1 MGVRGLTTFI
11 ETNAEA
17 YLKPF
22 ELHDTPLVID
32 GDSLCAQL
40 FSRSNQKTT
49 PFGGHYDAYFR
60 LVVDFFDMLR
70 ACRIVPYV
78 LLDGG
83 YESRK
88 IVTVRERMKQK
99 VHGIAHLTLESTR
112 HTMPLMLREVFVDAV
127 RAAGVS
133 LMRCAFEA
141 DDEVA
146 ILARK
151 LDCPVMSYDSDF
163 YIHNV
168 RYIPFVTLTHKIY
181 RKVTDASGDNFEIGI
196 VDRSKVGTR
205 HEVKFLAQC
214 GDEALIRGEG
224 SVTYDYLDCCLYTI
238 ENLIGPNERLGREMI
253 PLFAVLLGNDY
264 IERKV
269 LEGFYRSI
277 KSGRSNRKIN
287 QQQRRIKV
295 ILKWLQNH
303 TLQSAIRTIVNQ
315 IRAANRNQIHRQ
327 MLTAMRGYN
336 VEECVSF
343 EYFGLR
349 EEQPSIDGPLTDAEV
364 ERNIVDCLGETEQR
378 ESEQHSCS
386 SDAASGEEDL
396 NEETAEED
404 QDEEAST
411 TNDDD
416 DDDGS
421 DDGPENVEDDENG
434 SDSEE
439 VQEAQGPWRN
449 RYTDHRWPTWFREL
463 YRDVRTPR
471 FVADLYHSRL
481 CINSPQ
487 MEDISK
493 PDSNTISYPIL
504 HLIFALLSSQHP
516 GPTRT
521 SFRYITR
528 KQRKPGVRYQTF
540 EDVQLPD
547 GLHFIPDDP
556 SRNIAFIRHLF
567 RECGVTEWEDLFD
580 RVQHLPANMSL
591 YFLAII
597 YWAKNC
603 GDVNVAHVQAL
614 IVCVLQLQ
622 IVDRC
627 LKNRNRDVD
636 LFHKQHKQLLD
647 DRKGKKPQ
655 VGSKP
660 AVSTASTSFSRTIY
674 QQLTSGASR
683 AEVVLAYG
691 ALIRH
696 FSVDEKLHRKNT
708 HIDRSTVH
716 TLAEFQS
723 VCFNLYALN
732 SLLGPP
738 FDSLRM
744 HELYNSLFVYNVYET
759 IKSRTDPC
767 EYVRSTLFRDSAG
780 LSEAFT
786 CMVAFVVRYVPE
798 LNERKRGGVRQ
809 AKTKSSSSTT
819 SQAKAGG
826 RKVGKKAYP
835 PPANDWPEE
844 EQPSDGDEEFVD
856 VNNKFSQLLLAGV

>member
-40 FSRSNQKTT
+40 FSKTNQKIT

-60 LVVDFFDMLR
+60 QVVDFFDMLQ

-88 IVTVRERMKQK
+88 IATVRERMKQK
-99 VHGIAHLTLESTR
+99 VHSIAHLSLESTR
-112 HTMPLMLREVFVDAV
+112 YTMPLMLREVFVDAV
-127 RAAGVS
+127 RAAGVP

-168 RYIPFVTLTHKIY
+168 RYIPFVTLTHRIY

-196 VDRSKVGTR
+196 VDRTKAGTR

-277 KSGRSNRKIN
+277 KSGRSNRKIS

-336 VEECVSF
+336 VEECVSYEF
-343 EYFGLR
+343 FGFR
-349 EEQPSIDGPLTDAEV
+349 EDQSSVDGTLTDAEV
-364 ERNIVDCLGETEQR
+364 ERNIVDCLGEAE
-378 ESEQHSCS
+378 EDSEQHSRPI
-386 SDAASGEEDL
+386 DAESEEEDL
-396 NEETAEED
+396 NEESEEED
-404 QDEEAST
+404 PDEKEEAAT

-416 DDDGS
+416 DDEDGS
-421 DDGPENVEDDENG
+421 DDAAENDEDDEKE
-434 SDSEE
+434 SDLEL
-439 VQEAQGPWRN
+439 QEAPGPWRN

-463 YRDVRTPR
+463 YRKVRTPR
-471 FVADLYHSRL
+471 FVADLYHSRI

-547 GLHFIPDDP
+547 GLHFSPDDP
-556 SRNIAFIRHLF
+556 SRSIVFMNHLF
-567 RECGVTEWEDLFD
+567 RECGVVEWEDLFD
-580 RVQHLPANMSL
+580 RAQHLPANMSL

-603 GDVNVAHVQAL
+603 DDVNVVHVQAL

-627 LKNRNRDVD
+627 LKNRNRDMN
-636 LFHKQHKQLLD
+636 LFHKQHKQLLEE
-647 DRKGKKPQ
+647 RKGRKP
-655 VGSKP
+655 VKP
-660 AVSTASTSFSRTIY
+660 TASTESKSFSRTIY
-674 QQLTSGASR
+674 QQLASGVPR
-683 AEVVLAYG
+683 AELVLAYG

-716 TLAEFQS
+716 TMAEFQS

-732 SLLGPP
+732 SLLGSSP

-767 EYVRSTLFRDSAG
+767 EYVRGTLFRDSAG
-780 LSEAFT
+780 LFEAFT

-798 LNERKRGGVRQ
+798 LNERKRGAVRHSK
-809 AKTKSSSSTT
+809 AKSSSSATGKG
-819 SQAKAGG
+819 SAGG
-826 RKVGKKAYP
+826 RKVGKKPYP
-835 PPANDWPEE
+835 PPANDWQEE
-844 EQPSDGDEEFVD
+844 EKPSDTDEEFVD

>member
-40 FSRSNQKTT
+40 FSRTNQKTT

-88 IVTVRERMKQK
+88 IATVRERMKQK
-99 VHGIAHLTLESTR
+99 VHSIAQLSLESTR
-112 HTMPLMLREVFVDAV
+112 YTMPLMLREVFVDAV

-181 RKVTDASGDNFEIGI
+181 RKVTDPSGDNFEIGI
-196 VDRSKVGTR
+196 VDRTKAGTR

-214 GDEALIRGEG
+214 GDERLIRGAE

-277 KSGRSNRKIN
+277 KSGRSNRKIG
-287 QQQRRIKV
+287 QQQRRIRV
-295 ILKWLQNH
+295 VLKWLQNQ

-315 IRAANRNQIHRQ
+315 IRATNRNQIYRQ

-343 EYFGLR
+343 EFFGFR
-349 EEQPSIDGPLTDAEV
+349 PEQPSIDGPLTDAEV
-364 ERNIVDCLGETEQR
+364 ERNIVDGLGEVE
-378 ESEQHSCS
+378 EASEQHSCP
-386 SDAASGEEDL
+386 SDVASGEEDL
-396 NEETAEED
+396 NEESDEED
-404 QDEEAST
+404 QDEDAVS

-416 DDDGS
+416 DDD
-421 DDGPENVEDDENG
+421 DDEQQ
-434 SDSEE
+434 SDSDE
-439 VQEAQGPWRN
+439 QESPGPWRN

-463 YRDVRTPR
+463 YREVRTPR

-487 MEDISK
+487 MEDIGK
-493 PDSNTISYPIL
+493 PNSNTISYPIL

-540 EDVQLPD
+540 EDIQLPD
-547 GLHFIPDDP
+547 GLHFSPEDP
-556 SRNIAFIRHLF
+556 SRNIAFIKHLF

-580 RVQHLPANMSL
+580 RAQHLPANMAL

-603 GDVNVAHVQAL
+603 GEVNVAHVQAL

-647 DRKGKKPQ
+647 ERKERKPA
-655 VGSKP
+655 KP
-660 AVSTASTSFSRTIY
+660 AVAVATKSFSRTIY
-674 QQLTSGASR
+674 QQLTGGVPR
-683 AEVVLAYG
+683 TELIQAYS

-716 TLAEFQS
+716 TMAEFQS

-744 HELYNSLFVYNVYET
+744 HELYNSLFVYNVHET

-767 EYVRSTLFRDSAG
+767 EYVRGTLFRDSAG
-780 LSEAFT
+780 LYEAFT

-798 LNERKRGGVRQ
+798 LNERKRGAVRQ
-809 AKTKSSSSTT
+809 AKTKSSS
-819 SQAKAGG
+819 AAIAGG
-826 RKVGKKAYP
+826 RKGGKKVNP
-835 PPANDWPEE
+835 PPANDWQAE
-844 EQPSDGDEEFVD
+844 EQPSDGDGEEFVD

>member
-11 ETNAEA
+11 ETNADA

-22 ELHDTPLVID
+22 ELHDTLLVID

-40 FSRSNQKTT
+40 FSRSNNKTT
-49 PFGGHYDAYFR
+49 PFGGHYDAYYR
-60 LVVDFFDMLR
+60 QVLDFFDMLK

-99 VHGIAHLTLESTR
+99 VHSIAHLSLESTR

-196 VDRSKVGTR
+196 VDRTKVGTR

-214 GDEALIRGEG
+214 GDETLIRGED

-238 ENLIGPNERLGREMI
+238 ENLIGPNERLSKEMI

-277 KSGRSNRKIN
+277 KSGRTNRKIA

-315 IRAANRNQIHRQ
+315 IRVANRNQIHRQ

-343 EYFGLR
+343 EFFGFR
-349 EEQPSIDGPLTDAEV
+349 EEQPTFDGTLTDAEV
-364 ERNIVDCLGETEQR
+364 ERNIVDCLGEAE
-378 ESEQHSCS
+378 EAVEHHSCS

-396 NEETAEED
+396 NEDSEEED
-404 QDEEAST
+404 PDEAEDAAT
-411 TNDDD
+411 TNDEV
-416 DDDGS
+416 DGS
-421 DDGPENVEDDENG
+421 NDENADESDEDDEHQG
-434 SDSEE
+434 DSE
-439 VQEAQGPWRN
+439 AAPGPWRN

-463 YRDVRTPR
+463 YREVRTPR

-516 GPTRT
+516 GPMRT

-540 EDVQLPD
+540 EDIQLPD
-547 GLHFIPDDP
+547 GLHFVSDDP
-556 SRNIAFIRHLF
+556 SQNIAFIKHLF
-567 RECGVTEWEDLFD
+567 RESGVVEWEDLFD
-580 RVQHLPANMSL
+580 RTQHLPANMSL

-627 LKNRNRDVD
+627 LKPRNRDVD

-647 DRKGKKPQ
+647 DRKGRK
-655 VGSKP
+655 SNKP
-660 AVSTASTSFSRTIY
+660 AVSTESTAFSRAIY
-674 QQLTSGASR
+674 QQLACAVPRS
-683 AEVVLAYG
+683 ELVQAYG

-716 TLAEFQS
+716 TMAEFQS

-732 SLLGPP
+732 SLLGSP
-738 FDSLRM
+738 FDRLRM

-767 EYVRSTLFRDSAG
+767 EYVRGTLFRDSAG
-780 LSEAFT
+780 LFEVFT

-798 LNERKRGGVRQ
+798 LHERKRGAVRQ
-809 AKTKSSSSTT
+809 SKAKSSSSGT
-819 SQAKAGG
+819 SKGAEGG
-826 RKVGKKAYP
+826 RKGGKKAYP
-835 PPANDWPEE
+835 PPANDWQQEE
-844 EQPSDGDEEFVD
+844 KTSDGDEEFVD